1 MELYVVSG
9 YWVEGYAAGDGGQEA
24 ASQRDADI
32 PWNKFVPEFPQV
44 EEIEEVLEQ
53 EAAKPRPKTRK
64 VKREIAQQ
72 IIDLSNVGG
81 LLGEKIPPAVY
92 RQIERA
98 VDAFDTQADQ
108 TLIYAAIR
116 IALIRAAEEAEEE
129 DDMMAILMVA

>member
-1 MELYVVSG
+1 MFTVLTLVG
-9 YWVEGYAAGDGGQEA
+9 FLGAGSEDVAPEEPT
-24 ASQRDADI
+24 QRDTDI
-32 PWNKFVPEFPQV
+32 PWHKFVPEFPQV
-44 EEIEEVLEQ
+44 EEIEEVIEQ

-64 VKREIAQQ
+64 IKREIAQQ

-81 LLGEKIPPAVY
+81 LLGEKIPLAIY

-129 DDMMAILMVA
+129 DDMMALLMVA

>member
-1 MELYVVSG
+1 MFTVLTLVG
-9 YWVEGYAAGDGGQEA
+9 FLGAGSEDVAPEEPT
-24 ASQRDADI
+24 QRDADI
-32 PWNKFVPEFPQV
+32 PWHKFVPEFPQV
-44 EEIEEVLEQ
+44 EEIEEVIEE

-64 VKREIAQQ
+64 IKREIAQK

-98 VDAFDTQADQ
+98 VDAFDTQTDQ

-129 DDMMAILMVA
+129 DDMMALLMVA